1 MQAIIPIE
9 QGSGSAIQPAIR
21 IASLEELVSRF
32 ISAQDIAE
40 ASRETYRKALRQFT
54 AWLLET
60 GRAERLGTLSREDI
74 LAYKE
79 QLQAAAKSSYT
90 ITCYLTAVRRLYDWL
105 EAERV
110 YPNIARGV
118 KGAKK
123 ARGFRKDILAAG
135 QLREALEATSRESLE
150 GLRDYA
156 LFNLLA
162 RTGLRTIEVTRAQ
175 VGDLRQ
181 ESGQAVLWIQGKGR
195 ASKDDFVLLVDEA
208 LRPLRAYLSARGQL
222 SEETPLFC
230 SGSSRNSG
238 QGLTTRSIRRI
249 IKEALLRV
257 DLDSRRLS
265 AHSLRHTAITLSLK
279 GGATI
284 QQAQAMARHSDPKTT
299 LIYAHNLARVEA
311 GAERFIDF

>member
-9 QGSGSAIQPAIR
+9 RAEAIPPAIR
-21 IASLEELVSRF
+21 AEGLAELIDRF
-32 ISAQDIAE
+32 IGAQDITP
-40 ASRETYRKALRQFT
+40 ASRETYRKALRQFVI
-54 AWLLET
+54 WLLET

-79 QLQAAAKSSYT
+79 HLQAAAKSSYT

-135 QLREALEATSRESLE
+135 QLRAALEATSRDDLE

-162 RTGLRTIEVTRAQ
+162 RTGLRTIEIARAQ

-195 ASKDDFVLLVDEA
+195 GSKDDFVLLMEDT
-208 LRPLRAYLSARGQL
+208 LRPLRAYLSARGPL
-222 SEETPLFC
+222 SEDAPLFC

-249 IKEALLRV
+249 IKQALLRV

-265 AHSLRHTAITLSLK
+265 AHSLRHTAITLSLI